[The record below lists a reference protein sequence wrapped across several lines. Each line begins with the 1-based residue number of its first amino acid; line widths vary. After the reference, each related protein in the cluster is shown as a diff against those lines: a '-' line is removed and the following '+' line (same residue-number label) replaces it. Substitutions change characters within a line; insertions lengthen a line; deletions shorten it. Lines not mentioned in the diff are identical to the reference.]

1 MSKNPKNGVRPSVP
15 ESCLASLLIVDSDR
29 EQRRSL
35 REGLRRHFGLIET
48 AEDAESAKFL
58 LERCY
63 FNLIIAEIDFSSGLG
78 AGWLNGMGHLRGDA
92 GLIFTSPGADVETA
106 VSALRVGA
114 DDLIAKPFRMEEML
128 AAVERCLDGSGR
140 RKRVPNQPAQ
150 VASQSPCDDFGFVGE
165 CDMIK
170 NVCDVIQRVAPMP
183 STILIEGESGT
194 GKELA
199 AKAIHHGSAR
209 SGSFVA
215 VNCGAISPELI
226 ESELF
231 GHVKGAFTG
240 AHQDREGLFSYASG
254 GTLFLDEVGEM
265 PLAMQAHLLRSID
278 QRTIRPVG
286 SNRDMDVD
294 VRIIG
299 ATNRDLGE
307 EVRKGNF
314 REDLFYRLNVLTLR
328 MPALKERPEDLPLLA
343 RHFVSMLSEQL
354 GIAPLELGEEELTR
368 LLRYNWP
375 GNVRELKNVI
385 ERALLLKRPPS
396 EFVAAGDETRSEGAD
411 DPDSMLLEDVE
422 RRHIQRIL
430 NRVSGNKSA
439 AARILGVSR
448 KTLERRVQLWK
459 SAGSR

>member
-1 MSKNPKNGVRPSVP
+1 MSENTKDRVRSSGP
-15 ESCLASLLIVDSDR
+15 EQRLASLLIVDSDHQ
-29 EQRRSL
+29 QRRAL
-35 REGLRRHFGLIET
+35 KEGLRRRFGLIET
-48 AEDAESAKFL
+48 AEDAESARFL

-92 GLIFTSPGADVETA
+92 GLIFTSPGADLETA

-114 DDLIAKPFRMEEML
+114 DDLIAKPVRMEEML
-128 AAVERCLDGSGR
+128 AAVDRCLEGGVR
-140 RKRVPNQPAQ
+140 QKRAANPPLHGESA
-150 VASQSPCDDFGFVGE
+150 CEDFGFVGE
-165 CDMIK
+165 CEMIR
-170 NVCDVIQRVAPMP
+170 NVCGVIQRVAPMP

-209 SGSFVA
+209 NGSFVA
-215 VNCGAISPELI
+215 INCGAISPELI

-240 AHQDREGLFSYASG
+240 AHQDREGLFSYAGG

-265 PLAMQAHLLRSID
+265 PLPMQAHLLRSIE
-278 QRTIRPVG
+278 QRVIRPVG
-286 SNRDMDVD
+286 SNRDVPVD

-314 REDLFYRLNVLTLR
+314 REDLYYRLNVLTIR
-328 MPALKERPEDLPLLA
+328 MPALKERPEDIPLLA
-343 RHFVSMLSEQL
+343 RHFISTLSAQL
-354 GIAPLELGEEELTR
+354 GIDPLRLEQEELAR
-368 LLRYNWP
+368 LLQYSWP

-385 ERALLLKRPPS
+385 ERALLLKKPPS
-396 EFVAAGDETRSEGAD
+396 DFVTLPVD
-411 DPDSMLLEDVE
+411 DPSRASSGRAGRESDLLEDVE
-422 RRHIQRIL
+422 RQHIQKIL
-430 NRVSGNKSA
+430 KQVNGNKSA
-439 AARILGVSR
+439 AARRLGVSR
-448 KTLERRVQLWK
+448 KTLERRVHAWAEE
-459 SAGSR
+459 S